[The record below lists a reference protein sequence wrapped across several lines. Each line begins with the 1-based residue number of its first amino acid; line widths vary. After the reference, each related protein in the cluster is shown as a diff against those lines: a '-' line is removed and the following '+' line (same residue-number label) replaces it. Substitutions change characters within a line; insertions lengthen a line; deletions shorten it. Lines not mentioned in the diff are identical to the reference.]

1 MDALQGGVPVPELEI
16 HASVLFWRQILRQR
30 LPMATCPTVRRHAK
44 SEASCHKRSPGPPG
58 FYLLAGLHH
67 ASRCQERSRRTGID
81 RRRGSPRARGR
92 MEELCPCSQ
101 RFCEVDRHRRARAL
115 RVSLHIR
122 TCTPQSSGEGLF
134 LSIAGGPR
142 HRLRTTSRC
151 KSFSSNCTDPRTGSL
166 RFIAPWME
174 ARNSYGCSNRPTA
187 TTTPAE
193 AARYPRYIS
202 DLLRTKCNA
211 DSQQLIE
218 RELTL
223 KGQIDDAN
231 GTAGDVAG
239 IDRFKAQLTA
249 LQGKRSAVERCV
261 AASQEKER
269 LTQFARFCPGACD
282 RPLIE

>member
-1 MDALQGGVPVPELEI
+1 MDGGEEFVR
-16 HASVLFWRQILRQR
+16 LF
-30 LPMATCPTVRRHAK
+30 
-44 SEASCHKRSPGPPG
+44 
-58 FYLLAGLHH
+58 
-67 ASRCQERSRRTGID
+67 
-81 RRRGSPRARGR
+81 
-92 MEELCPCSQ
+92 
-101 RFCEVDRHRRARAL
+101 
-115 RVSLHIR
+115 
-122 TCTPQSSGEGLF
+122 QS
-134 LSIAGGPR
+134 
-142 HRLRTTSRC
+142 T
-151 KSFSSNCTDPRTGSL
+151 
-166 RFIAPWME
+166 
-174 ARNSYGCSNRPTA
+174 PTA

-239 IDRFKAQLTA
+239 IDRLKAQLTA

-269 LTQFARFCPGACD
+269 LTQFARFCPGEVEGIGARQRGPWRSGTKVIHRGD
-282 RPLIE
+282 EGPKAAITLPVVPPA